1 MQKNRFL
8 IATCTL
14 MISCMIACATNLEQ
28 RKLQSEAQ
36 RDVGEAYMAEG
47 KYTVALKELL
57 EAEKLY
63 ADDPLLQNS
72 LGLAYMRKKKPELA
86 VEHYKK
92 AVELKHDYAPA
103 KNNLGTAYLALGEW
117 DAAIVCFKE
126 LNENLLYA
134 TPQYATLNLAWAYYN
149 KGEYN
154 FAEKYYNETLKYYKD
169 GNPKD
174 VNYIKAIRGL
184 SQTYMAMGKTSKA
197 VAILEEVTKNYP
209 HFGLLYFDLA
219 KAYVLTG
226 DFNKAIRTY
235 STVIE
240 RAPEGSLAKE
250 AKKEIEKIR
259 NRQ

>member
-1 MQKNRFL
+1 MQKNWFL

-14 MISCMIACATNLEQ
+14 MIGCMIACATNLEQ

-47 KYTVALKELL
+47 KYTMALRELL
-57 EAEKLY
+57 EAEKIY

-117 DAAIVCFKE
+117 DAAIACFKE
-126 LNENLLYA
+126 LNENVLYA

-154 FAEKYYNETLKYYKD
+154 FSEKYYNETLNYYKD

-209 HFGLLYFDLA
+209 NVGLM
-219 KAYVLTG
+219 
-226 DFNKAIRTY
+226 
-235 STVIE
+235 
-240 RAPEGSLAKE
+240 
-250 AKKEIEKIR
+250 
-259 NRQ
+259 

>member
-1 MQKNRFL
+1 L
-8 IATCTL
+8 
-14 MISCMIACATNLEQ
+14 IACATNLEQ
-28 RKLQSEAQ
+28 RKQQSEAQ
-36 RDVGEAYMAEG
+36 RNVGEAYMVEG
-47 KYTVALKELL
+47 KYTAALKELL

-63 ADDPLLQNS
+63 ADDPILQNY
-72 LGLAYMRKKKPELA
+72 LGLAYMGKKKPELA

-103 KNNLGTAYLALGEW
+103 KNNLGTAYLALEDW
-117 DAAIVCFKE
+117 DAAIACFKE
-126 LNENLLYA
+126 LIENLLYA
-134 TPQYATLNLAWAYYN
+134 TPQYATLNLGWAYYN

-197 VAILEEVTKNYP
+197 VTILEEVTETYP
-209 HFGLLYFDLA
+209 HFALLYFDLA

-226 DFNKAIRTY
+226 DFNKAIRSY

-240 RAPEGSLAKE
+240 RAPEGPLAKE
-250 AKKEIEKIR
+250 ARKEIEKIR
-259 NRQ
+259 KRQ